1 MLLMRSI
8 AIVLAVVTVFC
19 FGASAMDMARLEA
32 RVDQAVEEF
41 GVTGKGVLVAIM
53 DRGIDWENADFR
65 NEDGT
70 TRIEYIFDL
79 TDDRGAKRRN
89 PYKMGTIYTKDQINE
104 ALEKGKK
111 LATWDN
117 SGHGTTTTGI
127 ASGSGRNSPDRKYR
141 GIAPEASLLIVKICT
156 DPTPAFGDEPAV
168 EGFYNGARLPVA
180 FDFIAEKAR
189 ELKMPC
195 VMLLNIGSQGGPT
208 DGTSELCRKIDATVG
223 PGIPGLVFVTGPGD
237 DGGRDNRAGG
247 TIKQGED
254 LELKFRKE
262 SEEPITVQVWYPDED
277 HVEFSVRTLKREFG
291 PFPSP
296 TRNKKTEIAD
306 RKEFT
311 YYHTAGDA
319 SPTRP
324 TSNKRDIWL
333 QIKGPP
339 GEYALILHGK
349 RIKNGRFNATIGPN
363 APAATWPPFNSFLNH
378 LEPGSIW
385 DGATARHNICPGD
398 YVVRT
403 EWTDIDGNPGAKL
416 DQGKPG
422 ELWTGSSTGPTFD
435 GRLGVDFCTPG
446 DSVFTTYNPRSHW
459 ATFRHNLIHDG
470 NGLYGGASAVSAS
483 APLATGVIALML
495 QVNPKMDALQVKEI
509 LQRTARSDEFTGE
522 TPNPSWGYGK
532 LDAHAALKAV
542 KETVSGGGR

>member
-1 MLLMRSI
+1 MRSTP
-8 AIVLAVVTVFC
+8 IVLAVVSVYC
-19 FGASAMDMARLEA
+19 HIAAAMDMARVEA
-32 RVDQAVEEF
+32 RVDQAVDEF
-41 GVTGKGVLVAIM
+41 GVTGNGVLVAIM

-65 NEDGT
+65 NEDGS

-89 PYKMGTIYTKDQINE
+89 PYKMGTIYTKIEINE
-104 ALEKGKK
+104 ALQKGKE

-127 ASGSGRNSPDRKYR
+127 ASGSGRNSPDRRYR
-141 GIAPEASLLIVKICT
+141 GIAPEASLLVVKICT
-156 DPTPAFGDEPAV
+156 DATPAFGDKPAV
-168 EGFYNGARLPVA
+168 DGAGDRSWIPVA
-180 FDFIAEKAR
+180 IDFIAEKAR

-195 VMLLNIGSQGGPT
+195 VMLLNIGSQADST

-254 LELKFRKE
+254 LELKIRKE
-262 SEEPITVQVWYPDED
+262 SETPITVQVWYPDED
-277 HVEFSVRTLKREFG
+277 HVEFSVRTPKREFG
-291 PFPSP
+291 PFPAP
-296 TRNKKTEIAD
+296 TRNRKIEFGD
-306 RKEFT
+306 QKEFI

-319 SPTRP
+319 SPARP

-333 QIKGPP
+333 EIKGPP

-363 APAATWPPFNSFLNH
+363 EPAANRPPFNSFLNH

-385 DGATARHNICPGD
+385 DGATARHNVCPGN

-403 EWTDIDGNPGAKL
+403 EWMDIDGHSRSNADEGL
-416 DQGKPG
+416 PG

-435 GRLGVDFCTPG
+435 GRLGIDFCAPG
-446 DSVFTTYNPRSHW
+446 DCVFTTYNPRSHW
-459 ATFRHNLIHDG
+459 ATFRNNLIHDG
-470 NGLYGGASAVSAS
+470 NGLYGRASAVSAA

-495 QVNPKMDALQVKEI
+495 QMNPQLDAIQVKEI
-509 LQRTARSDEFTGE
+509 LQRTARSDEFTGKP
-522 TPNPSWGYGK
+522 PNPSWGYGK

-542 KETVSGGGR
+542 KQTLANEEE

>member
-1 MLLMRSI
+1 MRSTP
-8 AIVLAVVTVFC
+8 IVLAVVSVYC
-19 FGASAMDMARLEA
+19 HIAGAMDMARVEA
-32 RVDQAVEEF
+32 RVDQAVQEF
-41 GVTGKGVLVAIM
+41 GVSGKGVLVAIM

-70 TRIEYIFDL
+70 TRIEYLFDL

-89 PYKMGTIYTKDQINE
+89 PYKVGTIYTKKEINE
-104 ALEKGKK
+104 ALEKGEK

-127 ASGSGRNSPDRKYR
+127 ASGNGRNSPDRKYR
-141 GIAPEASLLIVKICT
+141 GIAPEASLLVVKICT
-156 DPTPAFGDEPAV
+156 DPTPPFNGKPAV
-168 EGFYNGARLPVA
+168 ENVFDGNRIPVA
-180 FDFIAEKAR
+180 IDFIAEKAR

-254 LELKFRKE
+254 LELKIRKE
-262 SEEPITVQVWYPDED
+262 NETPIRVQVWYPDED
-277 HVEFSVRTLKREFG
+277 LVEISVRTPKREFG
-291 PFPSP
+291 PYPEP
-296 TRNKKTEIAD
+296 TRSKNRETEE
-306 RKEFT
+306 RSEFAL
-311 YYHTAGDA
+311 YHNAGDA
-319 SPTRP
+319 RDTRP
-324 TSNKRDIWL
+324 ANEKRQIFL
-333 QIKGPP
+333 EIKGPP
-339 GEYALILHGK
+339 GEYALILHGE
-349 RIKNGRFNATIGPN
+349 RIKNGRFNATISGN
-363 APAATWPPFNSFLNH
+363 SPAATWPPFNSFLNH

-403 EWTDIDGNPGAKL
+403 EWTDIDGNPRSQL

-435 GRLGVDFCTPG
+435 GRLGVDVCAPG
-446 DSVFTTYNPRSHW
+446 DSVFTTYNPSSYW
-459 ATFRHNLIHDG
+459 ATSRGHLIHDG
-470 NGLYGGASAVSAS
+470 KGLYGRASAVSAS
-483 APLATGVIALML
+483 APLATGIIALML
-495 QVNPKMDALQVKEI
+495 QINPKLDAMQVKEI
-509 LQRTARSDEFTGE
+509 LQRTARSDEFTGK

-532 LDAHAALKAV
+532 VDAHAALSAV
-542 KETVSGGGR
+542 KDTLAGGGR

>member
-1 MLLMRSI
+1 VYCHI
-8 AIVLAVVTVFC
+8 A
-19 FGASAMDMARLEA
+19 GAMDMARVEA
-32 RVDQAVEEF
+32 RVDQAVQEF
-41 GVTGKGVLVAIM
+41 GVSGKGVLVAIM

-70 TRIEYIFDL
+70 TRIEYLFDL

-89 PYKMGTIYTKDQINE
+89 PYKVGTIYTKKEINE
-104 ALEKGKK
+104 ALEKGEK

-127 ASGSGRNSPDRKYR
+127 ASSNGRNSPDRKYR
-141 GIAPEASLLIVKICT
+141 GIAPEASLLVVKICT
-156 DPTPAFGDEPAV
+156 DPTPAFNGKPAV
-168 EGFYNGARLPVA
+168 ENVFDGNRIPVA
-180 FDFIAEKAR
+180 IDFIAEKAR

-254 LELKFRKE
+254 LELKIRKE
-262 SEEPITVQVWYPDED
+262 SETPITVQVWYPDED
-277 HVEFSVRTLKREFG
+277 LVEISVRTPKREFG
-291 PFPSP
+291 PYPEP
-296 TRNKKTEIAD
+296 TRSKNRETEE
-306 RKEFT
+306 RNEFAL
-311 YYHTAGDA
+311 YHNAGDA
-319 SPTRP
+319 RDTRP
-324 TSNKRDIWL
+324 ANEKRQIFL

-403 EWTDIDGNPGAKL
+403 EWTDIDGNPGSQL

-435 GRLGVDFCTPG
+435 GRLGVDVCAPG
-446 DSVFTTYNPRSHW
+446 DSVFTTYNPSSYW
-459 ATFRHNLIHDG
+459 ATFRGNLIHDG
-470 NGLYGGASAVSAS
+470 KGLYGRASAVSAS
-483 APLATGVIALML
+483 APLATGIIALML
-495 QVNPKMDALQVKEI
+495 QMNPKLDAMQVKEI
-509 LQRTARSDEFTGE
+509 LQRTARADEFTGK

-532 LDAHAALKAV
+532 VDAHAALTAV
-542 KETVSGGGR
+542 KDTLPGGGR